1 MVELYGKHF
10 IYNGTFSRNYGLIFA
25 NVETSRYL
33 SISGQ
38 KEGKFV
44 FNNAIKARHL
54 IGDKY
59 DASPLTFEIEIV
71 TCDGHAIE
79 YNEIR
84 QIERWLF
91 VNSTFRKLYIDP
103 ADDPFGETT
112 DMVYGVQK
120 NLYFNARFLYPEKIE
135 GNGGVVGFRCM
146 METDSMMMWQD
157 ECKAS
162 FDLVAPPVVV
172 VDGKSYTVLRGDVDL
187 DGEITAKD
195 ATMVQIAYNRVLNG
209 EPPFDPDD
217 PMKDV
222 RFAAADMNSD
232 EAIDAKDATIIQRIY
247 NADINE
253 EGEEKEYIIVKRD
266 GSVIIPTEGT
276 KIMTINIDTDLDGY
290 TYPTMIIYGGLTGGT
305 FTLINYDDDSS
316 RVTKFEGLSPGTPI
330 LLDSTVSRC
339 GIADGNPTVSQN
351 TSLYNKMTIKNFPR
365 LMQGENQIGILGDV
379 SRVIIIWNN
388 RRFL

>member
-38 KEGKFV
+38 KEGRFV

-54 IGDKY
+54 VGDKY
-59 DASPLTFEIEIV
+59 DDSPLTFEIEIV

-162 FDLVAPPVVV
+162 FDTVPQPVVV
-172 VDGKSYTVLRGDVDL
+172 VGGKSYTVLRGDVDL

-195 ATMVQIAYNRVLNG
+195 ATLVQEAFMRVIQGL
-209 EPPFDPDD
+209 PPFDPDD
-217 PMKDV
+217 PLKDV

-232 EAIDAKDATIIQRIY
+232 ESIDAKDATIIQRIY
-247 NADINE
+247 NAEINE
-253 EGEEKEYIIVKRD
+253 EAEEKEYIIVHKD
-266 GSVIIPTEGT
+266 GTIYPTNGDKII
-276 KIMTINIDTDLDGY
+276 TINIDTDIDGY
-290 TYPTMIIYGGLTGGT
+290 TYPTIIIYGGLTGGYI
-305 FTLINYDDDSS
+305 TLRNFDDDEN
-316 RVTKFEGLSPGTPI
+316 RYTKFEGLTPGTPI
-330 LLDSTVSRC
+330 LLDSSVSRC
-339 GIADGNPTVSQN
+339 GIADGSPTVSQN

-365 LMQGENQIGILGDV
+365 LLPGINQIGVNGDV